1 MIRPRGI
8 RNLVEKITLDQTK
21 TIDERIDEVF
31 NMREQLEVKDDKERL
46 RNDVDYYDCM
56 IRMIEKEDT
65 DRVEDLARLQL
76 YALLAETFVELED
89 YRHIRILAQEVL
101 EMIRHEDV
109 AWEAM
114 AETLPR
120 IIDAVSETV
129 YRHAEYELLLI
140 YLLMAFKTGN
150 LTDEFKGRVRKW
162 MKLHLLLEE
171 SDWLDFRLTKELERV
186 MADMFTQTELFKIM
200 LDPKIG
206 HLRTDPVEYSW
217 EWEKIYYDVEAE
229 LDRRLA
235 NVPRQMGFC
244 FQYWAMKRELLME
257 KYGIDWRSPSQM
269 NPRVMFD

>member
-1 MIRPRGI
+1 MVRPRGI
-8 RNLVEKITLDQTK
+8 RHLIEKITFDRSK
-21 TIDERIDEVF
+21 SIEERIDEVF
-31 NMREQLEVKDDKERL
+31 DMRQQLEVKDDKERL

-56 IRMIEKEDT
+56 IRMIEDEDT
-65 DRVEDLARLQL
+65 ERVEDLARLQL
-76 YALLAETFVELED
+76 YALLAETYVELED
-89 YRHIRILAQEVL
+89 YRPIYKLAQEVL

-114 AETLPR
+114 SETLPR

-129 YRHAEYELLLI
+129 YHHAEYELLLI
-140 YLLMAFKTGN
+140 YILMAFKTGN

-171 SDWLDFRLTKELERV
+171 SDWLDFRLTKELERA

>member
-8 RNLVEKITLDQTK
+8 RNLVEKITLDRTK

-31 NMREQLEVKDDKERL
+31 DMRQQLEVKDDKERL

-56 IRMIEKEDT
+56 IRMIEDEDT
-65 DRVEDLARLQL
+65 ERVEDLARLQL
-76 YALLAETFVELED
+76 YALLAETYVELED
-89 YRHIRILAQEVL
+89 YRPIYKLAQEVL

-114 AETLPR
+114 SETLPR

-129 YRHAEYELLLI
+129 YHHAEYELLLI
-140 YLLMAFKTGN
+140 YILMAFKTGN

-171 SDWLDFRLTKELERV
+171 SDWLDFRLTKELERA

>member
-1 MIRPRGI
+1 MIRPRRI
-8 RNLVEKITLDQTK
+8 RNLVEKITLDRTK

-65 DRVEDLARLQL
+65 ERVEDLARLQL
-76 YALLAETFVELED
+76 YALLAETSVELED

-140 YLLMAFKTGN
+140 YILMAFKTGN

-171 SDWLDFRLTKELERV
+171 SDWLDFRLTKELERA

>member
-8 RNLVEKITLDQTK
+8 RNLVEKITFDRTK
-21 TIDERIDEVF
+21 TIDERIDDVF
-31 NMREQLEVKDDKERL
+31 NMREQLEVKDDRERL

-65 DRVEDLARLQL
+65 ERVEDLARLQL
-76 YALLAETFVELED
+76 YALLAETYVELED
-89 YRHIRILAQEVL
+89 FRPIYKLAQEVL

-140 YLLMAFKTGN
+140 YILMAFKTGN
-150 LTDEFKGRVRKW
+150 LNDEFKGRVRKW
-162 MKLHLLLEE
+162 IKLHLLLEE
-171 SDWLDFRLTKELERV
+171 SDWLDFRLTKELERA

-206 HLRTDPVEYSW
+206 HLRTDPVEYTW
-217 EWEKIYYDVEAE
+217 EWEKIYYDVEDE

>member
-1 MIRPRGI
+1 MVRPRGI
-8 RNLVEKITLDQTK
+8 RHLIEKITFDRSK
-21 TIDERIDEVF
+21 SIEERIDEVF
-31 NMREQLEVKDDKERL
+31 DMRQHLDVKDDKERL

-56 IRMIEKEDT
+56 IRMIENEDT
-65 DRVEDLARLQL
+65 ERVEDLARLQL
-76 YALLAETFVELED
+76 YALLAETYTELED
-89 YRHIRILAQEVL
+89 YQPIYKLAQEVL

-129 YRHAEYELLLI
+129 YHHAEYELLLI
-140 YLLMAFKTGN
+140 YILMAFKTGN

-171 SDWLDFRLTKELERV
+171 SDWLDFRLTKELERA

-244 FQYWAMKRELLME
+244 FQFWAMKRELLME

>member
-1 MIRPRGI
+1 
-8 RNLVEKITLDQTK
+8 
-21 TIDERIDEVF
+21 
-31 NMREQLEVKDDKERL
+31 MREQLEVKDEKERL

-56 IRMIEKEDT
+56 IRMIEDEDT
-65 DRVEDLARLQL
+65 ERGEDLARLQL

-89 YRHIRILAQEVL
+89 YRPIYKLAQEVL

-120 IIDAVSETV
+120 IIDAVAETV
-129 YRHAEYELLLI
+129 YHHAEYELLLI

-171 SDWLDFRLTKELERV
+171 SDWLDFRLTKELERA

-206 HLRTDPVEYSW
+206 HLRTDPVEYTW

>member
-1 MIRPRGI
+1 MVRPRGI
-8 RNLVEKITLDQTK
+8 RHLIEKITFDRSK
-21 TIDERIDEVF
+21 SIEERIDEVF
-31 NMREQLEVKDDKERL
+31 DMRQHLDVKDDKERL

-65 DRVEDLARLQL
+65 ERGEDLARLQL
-76 YALLAETFVELED
+76 YALLAETYVELED
-89 YRHIRILAQEVL
+89 YRPIYKLAQEVL

-114 AETLPR
+114 SETLPR

-129 YRHAEYELLLI
+129 YHHAEYELLLI
-140 YLLMAFKTGN
+140 YILMAFKTGN

-171 SDWLDFRLTKELERV
+171 SDWLDFRLTKELERA

>member
-8 RNLVEKITLDQTK
+8 RNLVEKITLDRTK

-31 NMREQLEVKDDKERL
+31 DMREHMEVKDEKERL

-65 DRVEDLARLQL
+65 ERVEDLARLQL

-89 YRHIRILAQEVL
+89 YRSMHKLAQEVL

-120 IIDAVSETV
+120 IIDAVAESV
-129 YRHAEYELLLI
+129 YHHAEYELLLI
-140 YLLMAFKTGN
+140 YILMAFKTGN

-162 MKLHLLLEE
+162 MKLHMLLEE
-171 SDWLDFRLTKELERV
+171 SDWLDFRLTKELERA

-206 HLRTDPVEYSW
+206 HLRTDPVEYTW
-217 EWEKIYYDVEAE
+217 EWEKIYYDVEDE

-244 FQYWAMKRELLME
+244 FQYWSMKRELLME

>member
-1 MIRPRGI
+1 MVRPRGI
-8 RNLVEKITLDQTK
+8 RHLIEKITFDRSK
-21 TIDERIDEVF
+21 SIEERIDEVF
-31 NMREQLEVKDDKERL
+31 DMRQQLEVKDDKERL

-56 IRMIEKEDT
+56 IRMIEDEDT
-65 DRVEDLARLQL
+65 ERVEDLARLQL
-76 YALLAETFVELED
+76 YALLAETYVELED
-89 YRHIRILAQEVL
+89 YRPIYKLAQEVL

-120 IIDAVSETV
+120 IIDAVAETV
-129 YRHAEYELLLI
+129 YHHAEYELLLI
-140 YLLMAFKTGN
+140 YILMAFKTGN
-150 LTDEFKGRVRKW
+150 LTNEFKGRVRKW

-171 SDWLDFRLTKELERV
+171 SDWLDFRLTKELERA

-217 EWEKIYYDVEAE
+217 EWEKIYYEVEAE

>member
-1 MIRPRGI
+1 MVRPRGI
-8 RNLVEKITLDQTK
+8 RNLIEKITFDQSK
-21 TIDERIDEVF
+21 TIDERIDDVF
-31 NMREQLEVKDDKERL
+31 NMREQLEVKDDRERL
-46 RNDVDYYDCM
+46 RNDVDYYDCL
-56 IRMIEKEDT
+56 IRMIEDEDT
-65 DRVEDLARLQL
+65 ERVEDLARLQL
-76 YALLAETFVELED
+76 YALLAETYVELED
-89 YRHIRILAQEVL
+89 FRPMHKLAREVL

-120 IIDAVSETV
+120 IIDAVAETV
-129 YRHAEYELLLI
+129 YHHAEYELLLI
-140 YLLMAFKTGN
+140 YILMAFKTGN
-150 LTDEFKGRVRKW
+150 LNDEFKGRVRKW

-171 SDWLDFRLTKELERV
+171 SDWLDFRLTKELERA

-206 HLRTDPVEYSW
+206 HLRTDPVEYTW
-217 EWEKIYYDVEAE
+217 EWEKIYYDVEDE

>member
-1 MIRPRGI
+1 MVRPQGI
-8 RNLVEKITLDQTK
+8 RHLIEKITFDRSK
-21 TIDERIDEVF
+21 SIEERIDEVF
-31 NMREQLEVKDDKERL
+31 DMRQQLEVKDDKERL

-56 IRMIEKEDT
+56 IRMIEDEDT
-65 DRVEDLARLQL
+65 ERVEDLARLQL
-76 YALLAETFVELED
+76 YALLAETYTELED
-89 YRHIRILAQEVL
+89 YRPIYKLAQEVL

-120 IIDAVSETV
+120 IIDAVAETV
-129 YRHAEYELLLI
+129 YHHAEYEQLLI
-140 YLLMAFKTGN
+140 YILMAFKTGN

-171 SDWLDFRLTKELERV
+171 SDWLDFRLTKELERA

-206 HLRTDPVEYSW
+206 HLRTDPVEYTR
-217 EWEKIYYDVEAE
+217 EWEKIYYDVEDE

>member
-8 RNLVEKITLDQTK
+8 RNLVEKITLDRTK

-65 DRVEDLARLQL
+65 ERVEDLARLQL
-76 YALLAETFVELED
+76 YALLAETSVELED

-171 SDWLDFRLTKELERV
+171 SDWLDFRLTKELERA

>member
-8 RNLVEKITLDQTK
+8 RNLVEKITLDRTK

-31 NMREQLEVKDDKERL
+31 DMRQHLDVKDEKERL

-56 IRMIEKEDT
+56 IRMIEDEDT
-65 DRVEDLARLQL
+65 ERVEDLARLQL
-76 YALLAETFVELED
+76 YALLAETYVELED
-89 YRHIRILAQEVL
+89 FCPIHKLAQEVL

-129 YRHAEYELLLI
+129 YHHAEYELLLI
-140 YLLMAFKTGN
+140 YILMAFKTGN

-171 SDWLDFRLTKELERV
+171 SDWLDFRLTKELECA

>member
-1 MIRPRGI
+1 MVRPRGI
-8 RNLVEKITLDQTK
+8 RNLIEKITFDRSK
-21 TIDERIDEVF
+21 TIDERIDDVF
-31 NMREQLEVKDDKERL
+31 NMREQLEVKDDRERL
-46 RNDVDYYDCM
+46 RNDVDYYDCL
-56 IRMIEKEDT
+56 IRMIEDEDT
-65 DRVEDLARLQL
+65 ERVEDLARLQL
-76 YALLAETFVELED
+76 YALLAETYVELED
-89 YRHIRILAQEVL
+89 FRPMHKLAREVL

-120 IIDAVSETV
+120 IIDAVAETV
-129 YRHAEYELLLI
+129 YHHAEYELLLI
-140 YLLMAFKTGN
+140 YILMAFKTGN
-150 LTDEFKGRVRKW
+150 LNDEFKGRVRKW

-171 SDWLDFRLTKELERV
+171 SDWLDFRLTTELERA

-206 HLRTDPVEYSW
+206 HLRTDPVEYTW
-217 EWEKIYYDVEAE
+217 EWEKIYYDVEDE

-235 NVPRQMGFC
+235 NVSRQMGFC

-257 KYGIDWRSPSQM
+257 KYGIDWRTPSQM

>member
-1 MIRPRGI
+1 MRQH
-8 RNLVEKITLDQTK
+8 LD
-21 TIDERIDEVF
+21 
-31 NMREQLEVKDDKERL
+31 VKDDKERL

-56 IRMIEKEDT
+56 IRMIENEDT
-65 DRVEDLARLQL
+65 ERVEDLARLQL
-76 YALLAETFVELED
+76 YALLAETYTELED
-89 YRHIRILAQEVL
+89 YRPIYKLAQEVL

-120 IIDAVSETV
+120 IIDAVAETV
-129 YRHAEYELLLI
+129 YHHAEYEQLLI
-140 YLLMAFKTGN
+140 YILMAFKTGN

-171 SDWLDFRLTKELERV
+171 SYWLDFRLTKELERA

-206 HLRTDPVEYSW
+206 HLRTDPVEYTR
-217 EWEKIYYDVEAE
+217 EWEKIYYDVEDE

>member
-1 MIRPRGI
+1 MVRPRGI
-8 RNLVEKITLDQTK
+8 RHLIEKITFDRSK
-21 TIDERIDEVF
+21 SIEERIDEVF
-31 NMREQLEVKDDKERL
+31 DMRQHLDVKDDKERL

-56 IRMIEKEDT
+56 IRMIENEDT
-65 DRVEDLARLQL
+65 ERVEDLARLQL
-76 YALLAETFVELED
+76 YALLAETYTELED
-89 YRHIRILAQEVL
+89 YRPIYKLAQEVL

-114 AETLPR
+114 TETLPR

-129 YRHAEYELLLI
+129 YHHAEYELLLI
-140 YLLMAFKTGN
+140 YILMAFKTGN

-171 SDWLDFRLTKELERV
+171 SDWLDFRLTKELERA

-206 HLRTDPVEYSW
+206 HLRTDPVEYTW

>member
-1 MIRPRGI
+1 MVRPRGI
-8 RNLVEKITLDQTK
+8 RHLIEKITFDRSK
-21 TIDERIDEVF
+21 SIEERIDEVF
-31 NMREQLEVKDDKERL
+31 DMRQQLEVKDDKERL

-56 IRMIEKEDT
+56 IRMIEDEDT
-65 DRVEDLARLQL
+65 ERVEDLARLQL
-76 YALLAETFVELED
+76 YALLAETYVELED
-89 YRHIRILAQEVL
+89 YRPIYKLAQEVL

-114 AETLPR
+114 SETLPR

-129 YRHAEYELLLI
+129 YHHAEYELLLI
-140 YLLMAFKTGN
+140 YILMAFKTGN
-150 LTDEFKGRVRKW
+150 QTDEFKGRVIKW

-171 SDWLDFRLTKELERV
+171 SDWLDFRLTKELERA

-206 HLRTDPVEYSW
+206 HLRTDPVEYTW

>member
-1 MIRPRGI
+1 MVRPRGI
-8 RNLVEKITLDQTK
+8 RNLIEKITFDRSK
-21 TIDERIDEVF
+21 SIEERIDEVF
-31 NMREQLEVKDDKERL
+31 DMRQQLEVKDDKERL

-56 IRMIEKEDT
+56 IRMIEDEDT
-65 DRVEDLARLQL
+65 ERVEDLARLQL
-76 YALLAETFVELED
+76 YALLAETYVELED
-89 YRHIRILAQEVL
+89 YRPIYKLAQEVL

-114 AETLPR
+114 SETLPR
-120 IIDAVSETV
+120 IIDAVAETV
-129 YRHAEYELLLI
+129 YHHAEYELLLI
-140 YLLMAFKTGN
+140 YILMAFKTGN

-171 SDWLDFRLTKELERV
+171 SDWLDFRLTKELERA

>member
-1 MIRPRGI
+1 MRQH
-8 RNLVEKITLDQTK
+8 LD
-21 TIDERIDEVF
+21 
-31 NMREQLEVKDDKERL
+31 VKDEKERL
-46 RNDVDYYDCM
+46 RNDVEYYDCM
-56 IRMIEKEDT
+56 IRMIEDEDT
-65 DRVEDLARLQL
+65 ERVEDLARLQL
-76 YALLAETFVELED
+76 YALLAETYVELED
-89 YRHIRILAQEVL
+89 FRPMHKLAQEVL

-129 YRHAEYELLLI
+129 YHHAEYELLLI
-140 YLLMAFKTGN
+140 YILMAFKTGS

-171 SDWLDFRLTKELERV
+171 SDWLDFRLTKELERA

-206 HLRTDPVEYSW
+206 HLRTDPEEYTW

>member
-1 MIRPRGI
+1 MIRPQGI
-8 RNLVEKITLDQTK
+8 RNLVEKITFDRSK
-21 TIDERIDEVF
+21 TIDERIDDVF

-65 DRVEDLARLQL
+65 ERVEDLARLQL
-76 YALLAETFVELED
+76 YALLAETYVELED
-89 YRHIRILAQEVL
+89 YCTMHKLAQEVL

-114 AETLPR
+114 SETLPR

-129 YRHAEYELLLI
+129 YHHAEYELLLI
-140 YLLMAFKTGN
+140 YILMAFKTGN
-150 LTDEFKGRVRKW
+150 LDDEFKGRVRKW

-171 SDWLDFRLTKELERV
+171 SDWLDFRLTKELERAL
-186 MADMFTQTELFKIM
+186 ADMFTQTELFKIM

-206 HLRTDPVEYSW
+206 HLRTDPVEYTW
-217 EWEKIYYDVEAE
+217 QWEKIYYDVEAE

>member
-1 MIRPRGI
+1 MVRPRGI
-8 RNLVEKITLDQTK
+8 RNLIEKITFDRSK
-21 TIDERIDEVF
+21 TIDERIDDVF

-56 IRMIEKEDT
+56 IRMIEDEDT
-65 DRVEDLARLQL
+65 ERVEDLARLQL
-76 YALLAETFVELED
+76 YALLAETYVELED
-89 YRHIRILAQEVL
+89 YRPIYKLAQEVL

-114 AETLPR
+114 SETLPR

-129 YRHAEYELLLI
+129 YHHAEYELLLI
-140 YLLMAFKTGN
+140 YILMAFKTGN

-162 MKLHLLLEE
+162 MKLHLLLVE
-171 SDWLDFRLTKELERV
+171 SDWLDFRLTKELERA

-206 HLRTDPVEYSW
+206 HLRTDPVEYTR

>member
-1 MIRPRGI
+1 MVRPRGI
-8 RNLVEKITLDQTK
+8 RHLIEKITFDRSK
-21 TIDERIDEVF
+21 SIEERIDEVF
-31 NMREQLEVKDDKERL
+31 DMRQHLDVKDDKERL

-56 IRMIEKEDT
+56 IRMIENEDT
-65 DRVEDLARLQL
+65 ERVEDLARLQL
-76 YALLAETFVELED
+76 YALLAETYTELED
-89 YRHIRILAQEVL
+89 YRPIYKLAQEVL

-120 IIDAVSETV
+120 IIDAVAETV
-129 YRHAEYELLLI
+129 YHHAEYEQLLI
-140 YLLMAFKTGN
+140 YILMEFKTGN

-171 SDWLDFRLTKELERV
+171 SDWLDFRLTKELERA

-206 HLRTDPVEYSW
+206 HLRTDPVEYTR
-217 EWEKIYYDVEAE
+217 EWEKIYYDVEDE

>member
-1 MIRPRGI
+1 MVRPRGI
-8 RNLVEKITLDQTK
+8 RHLIEKITFDRSK
-21 TIDERIDEVF
+21 SIEERIDMVF
-31 NMREQLEVKDDKERL
+31 DMRQQLDVKDDKERL

-56 IRMIEKEDT
+56 IRMIENEDT
-65 DRVEDLARLQL
+65 ERVEDLARLQL
-76 YALLAETFVELED
+76 YALLAETYTELED
-89 YRHIRILAQEVL
+89 YRPIYKLAQEVL

-120 IIDAVSETV
+120 IIDAVAETV
-129 YRHAEYELLLI
+129 YHHAEYEQLLI
-140 YLLMAFKTGN
+140 YILMAFKTGN

-171 SDWLDFRLTKELERV
+171 SDWLDFRLTKELERA

-206 HLRTDPVEYSW
+206 HLRTDPVEYTR
-217 EWEKIYYDVEAE
+217 EWEKIYYDVEDE

>member
-8 RNLVEKITLDQTK
+8 RNLVEKITLDRTK

-31 NMREQLEVKDDKERL
+31 NMREQLEVKDDRERL
-46 RNDVDYYDCM
+46 RNDVDYYDCL
-56 IRMIEKEDT
+56 IRMIEDEDT
-65 DRVEDLARLQL
+65 ERVEDLARLQL
-76 YALLAETFVELED
+76 YALLAETYVELED
-89 YRHIRILAQEVL
+89 FRPMHKLAYEVL

-120 IIDAVSETV
+120 IIDVVAETV
-129 YRHAEYELLLI
+129 YHHAEYELLLI
-140 YLLMAFKTGN
+140 YILMAFKTGN
-150 LTDEFKGRVRKW
+150 LNDEFKGRVRKW

-206 HLRTDPVEYSW
+206 HLRTDPVEYTW
-217 EWEKIYYDVEAE
+217 EWEKIYYDVEDE

>member
-1 MIRPRGI
+1 M
-8 RNLVEKITLDQTK
+8 
-21 TIDERIDEVF
+21 VF
-31 NMREQLEVKDDKERL
+31 DMREQLEVKDDKERL

-65 DRVEDLARLQL
+65 ERVEDLARLQL
-76 YALLAETFVELED
+76 YALLAETYVELED
-89 YRHIRILAQEVL
+89 YRPIHKLAQEVL

-114 AETLPR
+114 TETLPR
-120 IIDAVSETV
+120 IIDAVAETV
-129 YRHAEYELLLI
+129 YHHAEYELLLI
-140 YLLMAFKTGN
+140 YMLMAFKTGN
-150 LTDEFKGRVRKW
+150 LNDEFKGRVRKW

-171 SDWLDFRLTKELERV
+171 SDWLDFRLTKELERA

-206 HLRTDPVEYSW
+206 HLRTDPVEYTW

>member
-1 MIRPRGI
+1 MVRPRGI
-8 RNLVEKITLDQTK
+8 RNLIEKITFDRSK
-21 TIDERIDEVF
+21 TIDERIDDVF
-31 NMREQLEVKDDKERL
+31 NMREQLEVKDDRERL
-46 RNDVDYYDCM
+46 RNDVDYYDCL
-56 IRMIEKEDT
+56 IRMIEDEDT
-65 DRVEDLARLQL
+65 ERVEDLARLQL
-76 YALLAETFVELED
+76 YALLAETYVELED
-89 YRHIRILAQEVL
+89 FRPMHKLAREVL
-101 EMIRHEDV
+101 EMIRHEDA

-120 IIDAVSETV
+120 IIDAVAETV
-129 YRHAEYELLLI
+129 YHHAEYELLLI
-140 YLLMAFKTGN
+140 YILMAFKTGN
-150 LTDEFKGRVRKW
+150 LNDEFKGRVRKW

-171 SDWLDFRLTKELERV
+171 SDWLDFRLTKELERA

-206 HLRTDPVEYSW
+206 HLRTDPVEYTW
-217 EWEKIYYDVEAE
+217 EWEKIYYDVEDE

-257 KYGIDWRSPSQM
+257 KYGIDWRTPSQM

>member
-1 MIRPRGI
+1 MVRPRGI
-8 RNLVEKITLDQTK
+8 RNLIEKITFDRSK
-21 TIDERIDEVF
+21 SIEERIDEVF
-31 NMREQLEVKDDKERL
+31 DMRQHLDVKDDKERL

-56 IRMIEKEDT
+56 IRMIENEDT
-65 DRVEDLARLQL
+65 ERVEDLARLQL
-76 YALLAETFVELED
+76 YALLAETYTELED
-89 YRHIRILAQEVL
+89 YRPIYKLAQEVL

-120 IIDAVSETV
+120 IIDAVAETV
-129 YRHAEYELLLI
+129 YHHAEYEQLLI
-140 YLLMAFKTGN
+140 YILMAFKTGN

-171 SDWLDFRLTKELERV
+171 SDWLDFRLTKELERA

-206 HLRTDPVEYSW
+206 HLRTDPVEYTR
-217 EWEKIYYDVEAE
+217 EWEKIYYDVEDE

>member
-8 RNLVEKITLDQTK
+8 RNLVEKITLDRTK

-65 DRVEDLARLQL
+65 ERVEDLARLQL

-89 YRHIRILAQEVL
+89 YRPIYKLAQEVL

-140 YLLMAFKTGN
+140 YILMAFKTGN

-162 MKLHLLLEE
+162 IKLHLLLEE
-171 SDWLDFRLTKELERV
+171 SDWLDFRLTKELERA

-206 HLRTDPVEYSW
+206 HLRMDPVEYSW

>member
-1 MIRPRGI
+1 MVFDMRQQ
-8 RNLVEKITLDQTK
+8 LD
-21 TIDERIDEVF
+21 
-31 NMREQLEVKDDKERL
+31 VKDDKERL

-56 IRMIEKEDT
+56 IRMIENEDT
-65 DRVEDLARLQL
+65 ERVEDLARLQL
-76 YALLAETFVELED
+76 YALLAETYTELED
-89 YRHIRILAQEVL
+89 YQPIYKLAQEVL

-114 AETLPR
+114 TETLPR

-129 YRHAEYELLLI
+129 YHHAEYELLLI
-140 YLLMAFKTGN
+140 YILMAFKTGN

-171 SDWLDFRLTKELERV
+171 SDWLDFRLTKELERA

-206 HLRTDPVEYSW
+206 HLRTDPVEYTR
-217 EWEKIYYDVEAE
+217 EWEKIYYDVEDE

>member
-1 MIRPRGI
+1 MVRPRGI
-8 RNLVEKITLDQTK
+8 RNLIEKITFDRSK
-21 TIDERIDEVF
+21 TIDERIDDVF
-31 NMREQLEVKDDKERL
+31 NMREQLEVKDDRERL
-46 RNDVDYYDCM
+46 RNDVDYYDCL
-56 IRMIEKEDT
+56 IRMIEDEDT
-65 DRVEDLARLQL
+65 ERVEDLSRLQL
-76 YALLAETFVELED
+76 YALLAETYVELED
-89 YRHIRILAQEVL
+89 FRPMHKLAREVL
-101 EMIRHEDV
+101 EMIRHEDA

-120 IIDAVSETV
+120 IIDAVAETV
-129 YRHAEYELLLI
+129 YHHAEYELLLI
-140 YLLMAFKTGN
+140 YILMAFKTGN
-150 LTDEFKGRVRKW
+150 LNDEFKGRVRKW

-171 SDWLDFRLTKELERV
+171 SDWLDFRLTKELERA

-206 HLRTDPVEYSW
+206 HLRTDPVEYTW
-217 EWEKIYYDVEAE
+217 EWEKIYYDVEDE

-257 KYGIDWRSPSQM
+257 KYGIDWRTPSQM

>member
-1 MIRPRGI
+1 MVRPRGI
-8 RNLVEKITLDQTK
+8 RNLVEKITFDRSK
-21 TIDERIDEVF
+21 TIDERIDDVF
-31 NMREQLEVKDDKERL
+31 NMREQLEVKDDRERL
-46 RNDVDYYDCM
+46 RNDVDYYDCL
-56 IRMIEKEDT
+56 IRMIEDEDT
-65 DRVEDLARLQL
+65 ERVEDLARLQL
-76 YALLAETFVELED
+76 YALLAETYVELED
-89 YRHIRILAQEVL
+89 FRPMHKLAREVL

-109 AWEAM
+109 AWGAM

-120 IIDAVSETV
+120 IIDAVAETV
-129 YRHAEYELLLI
+129 YHHTEYELLLI
-140 YLLMAFKTGN
+140 YILMAFKTGN
-150 LTDEFKGRVRKW
+150 LNDEFKGRVRKW

-171 SDWLDFRLTKELERV
+171 SDWLDFRLTKELERA

>member
-8 RNLVEKITLDQTK
+8 RHLIEKITFDRSK
-21 TIDERIDEVF
+21 SIEERIDEVF
-31 NMREQLEVKDDKERL
+31 NMREQLEVKDEKERL

-56 IRMIEKEDT
+56 IRMIEDEDT
-65 DRVEDLARLQL
+65 ERVEDLARLQL
-76 YALLAETFVELED
+76 YALLAETYVELED
-89 YRHIRILAQEVL
+89 YRPIYKLAQEVL

-114 AETLPR
+114 SETLPR

-129 YRHAEYELLLI
+129 YHHAEYELLLI
-140 YLLMAFKTGN
+140 YILMAFKTGN

-171 SDWLDFRLTKELERV
+171 SDWLDFRLTKELERA

>member
-1 MIRPRGI
+1 MVRPRGI
-8 RNLVEKITLDQTK
+8 RHLIEKITFDRSK
-21 TIDERIDEVF
+21 SIEERIDEVF
-31 NMREQLEVKDDKERL
+31 DMRQQLEVKDDKERL

-56 IRMIEKEDT
+56 IRMIEDEDT
-65 DRVEDLARLQL
+65 ERVEDLARLQL
-76 YALLAETFVELED
+76 YALLAETYVELED
-89 YRHIRILAQEVL
+89 YRPIYKLAQEVL

-114 AETLPR
+114 SETLPR
-120 IIDAVSETV
+120 IIDAVAETV
-129 YRHAEYELLLI
+129 YHHAEYELLLI
-140 YLLMAFKTGN
+140 YILMAFKTGN

-171 SDWLDFRLTKELERV
+171 SDWLDFRLTKELERA

-206 HLRTDPVEYSW
+206 HLRTDPVEYTR
-217 EWEKIYYDVEAE
+217 EWEKIYYDVEDE
-229 LDRRLA
+229 LDRRVA

-244 FQYWAMKRELLME
+244 FQYWATKRELLME

>member
-1 MIRPRGI
+1 MVRPRGI
-8 RNLVEKITLDQTK
+8 RNLIEKITFDRSK
-21 TIDERIDEVF
+21 TIDERIDDVF
-31 NMREQLEVKDDKERL
+31 NMREQLEVKDDRERL
-46 RNDVDYYDCM
+46 RNDVDYYDCL
-56 IRMIEKEDT
+56 IRMIEDEDT
-65 DRVEDLARLQL
+65 ERVEDLARLQL
-76 YALLAETFVELED
+76 YALLAETYVELED
-89 YRHIRILAQEVL
+89 FRPMHKLAREVL

-120 IIDAVSETV
+120 IIDAVAETV
-129 YRHAEYELLLI
+129 YHHAEYELLLI
-140 YLLMAFKTGN
+140 YILMAFKTGN
-150 LTDEFKGRVRKW
+150 LNDEFKGRVRKW

-171 SDWLDFRLTKELERV
+171 SDWLDFRLTKELERA

-206 HLRTDPVEYSW
+206 HLRTDPVEYTW
-217 EWEKIYYDVEAE
+217 EWEKIYYDVEDE

-235 NVPRQMGFC
+235 NVSRQMGFC

-257 KYGIDWRSPSQM
+257 KYGIDWRTPSQM

>member
-1 MIRPRGI
+1 MVRPRGI
-8 RNLVEKITLDQTK
+8 RELIMKITLDQSK
-21 TIDERIDEVF
+21 SIDERIDEVF
-31 NMREQLEVKDDKERL
+31 NMRQHIEVKDDKERL

-56 IRMIEKEDT
+56 IRMIEKEDL
-65 DRVEDLARLQL
+65 DRHEDLARLQL
-76 YALLAETFVELED
+76 YALLAETYLEMED
-89 YRHIRILAQEVL
+89 CRPLYKLAREVL

-120 IIDAVSETV
+120 IIDAVAETV
-129 YRHAEYELLLI
+129 YHHAEYELLFI
-140 YLLMAFKTGN
+140 YILMAFKTGN

-162 MKLHLLLEE
+162 MKLHLLLE
-171 SDWLDFRLTKELERV
+171 DGNWLDFRLTKELERA

-206 HLRTDPVEYSW
+206 HLRVDSVEYTW
-217 EWEKIYYDVEAE
+217 EWEKIYYDVEDE

-257 KYGIDWRSPSQM
+257 KYGIDWHSPSQM

>member
-1 MIRPRGI
+1 MVRPRGI
-8 RNLVEKITLDQTK
+8 RNLIEKITFDRSK
-21 TIDERIDEVF
+21 TIDERIDDVF
-31 NMREQLEVKDDKERL
+31 NMREQLEVKDDRERL
-46 RNDVDYYDCM
+46 RNDVDYYDCL
-56 IRMIEKEDT
+56 IRMIEDEDLE
-65 DRVEDLARLQL
+65 RVEDLARLQL
-76 YALLAETFVELED
+76 YALLAETYVELED
-89 YRHIRILAQEVL
+89 FRPMHKLAREVL

-120 IIDAVSETV
+120 IIDAVAETV
-129 YRHAEYELLLI
+129 YHHAEYELLLI
-140 YLLMAFKTGN
+140 YILMTFKTGN

-171 SDWLDFRLTKELERV
+171 SDWLDFRLTKELERA

-206 HLRTDPVEYSW
+206 HLRTDPVEYTW
-217 EWEKIYYDVEAE
+217 EWEKIYYDVEDE

-257 KYGIDWRSPSQM
+257 KYGIDWRTPSQM

>member
-8 RNLVEKITLDQTK
+8 RNLVEKITLDRTK

-31 NMREQLEVKDDKERL
+31 NMRQQLEVKDDKERL

-56 IRMIEKEDT
+56 IRMIEDEDT
-65 DRVEDLARLQL
+65 ERVEDLARLQL
-76 YALLAETFVELED
+76 YALLAETFVELEN
-89 YRHIRILAQEVL
+89 YRPIYKLAQEVL

-171 SDWLDFRLTKELERV
+171 SDWLDFRLTKELERA

-206 HLRTDPVEYSW
+206 HLRTDPVEYTW

>member
-8 RNLVEKITLDQTK
+8 RNLVEKITLDRTK

-31 NMREQLEVKDDKERL
+31 DMRQHLDVKDEKERL

-56 IRMIEKEDT
+56 IRMIEDEDT
-65 DRVEDLARLQL
+65 ERVEDLARLQL
-76 YALLAETFVELED
+76 YALLAETYVELED
-89 YRHIRILAQEVL
+89 FRPMHKLAQEVL

-129 YRHAEYELLLI
+129 YHHAEYELLLI
-140 YLLMAFKTGN
+140 YILMAFKTGN

-171 SDWLDFRLTKELERV
+171 SDWLDFRLTKELERA

-206 HLRTDPVEYSW
+206 HLRTDPVEYTW